1 MDFTV
6 TLTAKG
12 TTAKIHCMNCGDD
25 APVVEITKE
34 D

>member
-1 MDFTV
+1 MMNFTV
-6 TLTAKG
+6 IVATRSKAT
-12 TTAKIHCMNCGDD
+12 IHCLNCGDD

>member
-6 TLTAKG
+6 TLTSKG
-12 TTAKIHCMNCGDD
+12 AAKIHCMNCGED
-25 APVVEITKE
+25 APVVEITRE